1 MTLALQLLAIVGGFG
16 FLVWGA
22 DRFVMGAAGLAN
34 NLGVSPLIIGLTIV
48 GFGTSAPEML
58 VSGVASWNGSPGLSV
73 GNALGS
79 NITNIALV
87 LGVSALISPMTVQSK
102 VVRRELPLL
111 IFVMLFAS
119 VLILDG
125 ELGMTDGAALLFGL
139 AGMMGWVI
147 REGIVQGRMSEA
159 RLTMEDALSDEMED
173 EIPTDLSNRKATF
186 WIVFGLGILL
196 ASSESLVW
204 GATGLARDM
213 GVDELFIG
221 LTVVALGTSLPE
233 LAASVAAARRNEHD
247 IALGNVVGS
256 NMFNTLGVLA
266 IPGLLA
272 PHELDPAILRRD
284 VPMMVGTTVLLFAMA
299 GGLGGSKR
307 LGRGRGTLLVALF
320 VGYVGW
326 LAYETMGHA

>member
-326 LAYETMGHA
+326 LAYETMGRA